1 MKYLALLAS
10 LALFGCSEITLLRT
24 KEIRS
29 VESNMKLQIDSLKY
43 VVDSLSQVQISM
55 ARRIQADLRLIL
67 SSLNE
72 GNDKLQMRLEENQYI
87 LDKLSVKEQKA
98 PKVKLSAGIKTPAVV
113 SVLSPSAT
121 GSSGEVKP
129 VAIVPPSEEDA
140 ELDEMYTKARSF
152 FNEKK
157 YKESFLA
164 FKEVYEKDSKGAYA
178 EKSLY
183 WMANSYD
190 QTGQSENA
198 ITVLDRLLLEF
209 PGGVKTCQ
217 TLFQKGRL
225 FGDLKK
231 VEEQKQV
238 WQTLIDDPG
247 CAGSNEAFRA
257 GDLIGK
263 LAK

>member
-1 MKYLALLAS
+1 
-10 LALFGCSEITLLRT
+10 
-24 KEIRS
+24 
-29 VESNMKLQIDSLKY
+29 
-43 VVDSLSQVQISM
+43 VV
-55 ARRIQADLRLIL
+55 
-67 SSLNE
+67 
-72 GNDKLQMRLEENQYI
+72 
-87 LDKLSVKEQKA
+87 A
-98 PKVKLSAGIKTPAVV
+98 PVV
-113 SVLSPSAT
+113 TPSAT
-121 GSSGEVKP
+121 ESSGVVEP
-129 VAIVPPSEEDA
+129 TAIAPPAIAEDA

-152 FNEKK
+152 FNDKK

-263 LAK
+263 LSK